1 MFCLNPLAILRC
13 QTISVAEKKVELP
26 NIIEGADVF
35 DVLCPVSKATGHRE
49 NPLSLLTKVLPPDK
63 ERLASLI
70 LQEIPAIQSENPR
83 ISDADAIEMCV
94 SRFSSGSK
102 FEDGQVREALFKA
115 ADLLF
120 PGMSEEQKSE
130 VVAVSATESPDVQTE
145 DV

>member
-13 QTISVAEKKVELP
+13 QDIRLAEKKVELP
-26 NIIEGADVF
+26 TIIEGADVF

-120 PGMSEEQKSE
+120 PGMSEEQKQE
-130 VVAVSATESPDVQTE
+130 AVVVSAPESPDVQIE

>member
-1 MFCLNPLAILRC
+1 MFNLTPQALARVHEL
-13 QTISVAEKKVELP
+13 SVPDKKVDLP
-26 NIIEGADVF
+26 TIIEGADVF

-83 ISDADAIEMCV
+83 ISDAEAIDMCV

-102 FEDGQVREALFKA
+102 YEDAQVREALFKA

-120 PGMSEEQKSE
+120 PAMSDQQKQE
-130 VVAVSATESPDVQTE
+130 AVASSAPESPDVETE
-145 DV
+145 NV